1 MFRLYGYSLHLC
13 PLTRPCKTH
22 VCIHKNEFLHHL
34 CKQVRLLHIHVYN
47 MHHSMQTYDR
57 SSTLTE
63 IATPDYLGY
72 ENVDMDFLVILL
84 TLFKGR
90 LEVEVE

>member
-1 MFRLYGYSLHLC
+1 
-13 PLTRPCKTH
+13 
-22 VCIHKNEFLHHL
+22 
-34 CKQVRLLHIHVYN
+34 
-47 MHHSMQTYDR
+47 MQTYDR

-90 LEVEVE
+90 LEVEVEWENNMHRPKRKYETSENV